1 MKRITGIFIVVLS
14 LLLGNNKADAQ
25 TWQIGGDMTSF
36 YVSAFR
42 YQFSALGG
50 YEFNDKIAVQASFG
64 ITGVENYSN
73 YLAGAYFR
81 YTPWH
86 SDVLYLDLRFRA
98 LIRTD
103 LTVTEGADIGITPIL
118 RFRCNQHWDF
128 FATIG
133 SLGARY
139 EEFNWAPC
147 IGLINSNTDIGV
159 IYRF

>member
-73 YLAGAYFR
+73 YSAKNISKNIHFIS
-81 YTPWH
+81 WIIFH
-86 SDVLYLDLRFRA
+86 SGNCDV
-98 LIRTD
+98 I
-103 LTVTEGADIGITPIL
+103 LT
-118 RFRCNQHWDF
+118 
-128 FATIG
+128 
-133 SLGARY
+133 
-139 EEFNWAPC
+139 
-147 IGLINSNTDIGV
+147 
-159 IYRF
+159 